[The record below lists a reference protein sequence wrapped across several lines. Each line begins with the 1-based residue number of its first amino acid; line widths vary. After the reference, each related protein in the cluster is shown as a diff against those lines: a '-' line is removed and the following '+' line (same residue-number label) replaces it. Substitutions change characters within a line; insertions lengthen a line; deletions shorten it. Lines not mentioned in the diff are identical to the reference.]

1 MWVWGIAMVTG
12 TLMRPHIRGI
22 LTSNSANL
30 SPVAFRQ
37 LAPIS
42 FWRLLCSSFVLF
54 FAVFLL
60 LLLLLLALFNGP
72 GHVQSFAGWFA
83 RLATALQA
91 RNGFRFTQAQHICHT
106 DGGSQQPST
115 AATIAATA
123 LQLVWLKSCLTVNS
137 LPLLFPPPLN
147 KVLTLPIAHCS

>member
-1 MWVWGIAMVTG
+1 MVTG

-54 FAVFLL
+54 FAVFLVLL

-106 DGGSQQPST
+106 DGSSQQPST
-115 AATIAATA
+115 AANDSSDGIAISLAK
-123 LQLVWLKSCLTVNS
+123 VVPNGKSPPSAPSLTS
-137 LPLLFPPPLN
+137 PLN

>member
-42 FWRLLCSSFVLF
+42 FWRLLCSSFLLF
-54 FAVFLL
+54 FAVFL

-72 GHVQSFAGWFA
+72 GHVQSLAGWFA

-91 RNGFRFTQAQHICHT
+91 RNGFRFTQAQHICRT

-115 AATIAATA
+115 AANDSSDGIAI
-123 LQLVWLKSCLTVNS
+123 S
-137 LPLLFPPPLN
+137 LAKVVPNGKFPPA
-147 KVLTLPIAHCS
+147 PISSSPQ